1 MTAISAYNIVRAI
14 RNIPGLFNSNFN
26 YINQENSGLFRVI
39 SIDGLDGPIKIKR
52 WWPNHRDENKRTIA
66 LAKTESIS
74 PGALWRIANAVS
86 EGEPLNV
93 DRILGASYNWRS
105 VLETLIALTPQFY
118 TCKPG
123 RIENISGK
131 ISIKHGQKHL
141 LWLPQEPHENGIIT
155 TKETQGMEVS
165 EIPAK
170 TIVYDSIVFPDSS
183 LITDGMD
190 IDVMRRHTQIQI
202 ALYLIGH
209 QLGFRTWIANNDKGI
224 VYKDKPLCQHE
235 GIISILESDTNIV
248 TNNHATNLALLIDC
262 IWFQNGVHMPA
273 VMEVE
278 HTTGVI
284 SGLDRMKGLYDA
296 IPDFKTKYVIVAPD
310 EDRDY
315 VIEKINLTRYKC
327 LEARY
332 FPYSSVEELYY
343 LCCHRGLHGVTSE
356 FLDCYMEKV
365 IIN

>member
-1 MTAISAYNIVRAI
+1 MSAISAINIVRAI
-14 RNIPGLFNSNFN
+14 RNIPGLFNTDFN
-26 YINQENSGLFRVI
+26 YINPRNIGLFRVI

-52 WWPNHRDENKRTIA
+52 WWPSHKDEKKRTFSDAII
-66 LAKTESIS
+66 ESIS
-74 PGALWRIANAVS
+74 KGSLWRISNAIS
-86 EGEPLNV
+86 EGEPFNL

-118 TCKPG
+118 TCNPG
-123 RIENISGK
+123 RIENLGGK
-131 ISIKHGQKHL
+131 VSIKHGQKHL
-141 LWLPQEPHENGIIT
+141 LWIPQEPHENGVIT
-155 TKETQGMEVS
+155 AKETQDMAVS
-165 EIPAK
+165 EVPAK
-170 TIVYDSIVFPDSS
+170 TIVYDSIVFPDST
-183 LITDGMD
+183 LIADGMD

-235 GIISILESDTNIV
+235 GIIPILESDTNIV
-248 TNNHATNLALLIDC
+248 TNNHATSLALLIDC
-262 IWFQNGVHMPA
+262 IWFQNGKHMPA

-310 EDRDY
+310 EDRDS
-315 VIEKINLTRYKC
+315 VIDKINLPRYKC

-343 LCCHRGLHGVTSE
+343 LCCHRGLHGVKPE

-365 IIN
+365 CV

>member
-1 MTAISAYNIVRAI
+1 MSTISAYNIVRAI
-14 RNIPGLFNSNFN
+14 RNIPGLYNTDFN
-26 YINQENSGLFRVI
+26 YINPENSGLFKVI

-52 WWPNHRDENKRTIA
+52 WWPNHKNKSKRTISNA
-66 LAKTESIS
+66 NTESIS
-74 PGALWRIANAVS
+74 KGALWRISNALS

-93 DRILGASYNWRS
+93 DRILGGSYNWRS

-118 TCKPG
+118 TCNPG
-123 RIENISGK
+123 RIENKGGRV
-131 ISIKHGQKHL
+131 SIKHGQKHL
-141 LWLPQEPHENGIIT
+141 LWLPNTPHENGVIT
-155 TKETQGMEVS
+155 VKETHDMAVS
-165 EIPAK
+165 EVPAK

-183 LITDGMD
+183 LIGDGMD
-190 IDVMRRHTQIQI
+190 IDVMRRHTQIQV
-202 ALYLIGH
+202 ALYLIGR

-235 GIISILESDTNIV
+235 GIIPILESDTNIV
-248 TNNHATNLALLIDC
+248 TNNHAANLALLIDC
-262 IWFQNGVHMPA
+262 IWFQNGRHMPA

-310 EDRDY
+310 EDRES
-315 VIEKINLTRYKC
+315 VTEKINLPRYKC

-343 LCCHRGLHGVTSE
+343 LCYHRGLHGVTPE

-365 IIN
+365 CM

>member
-1 MTAISAYNIVRAI
+1 MTTITANNLVRAI
-14 RNIPGLFNSNFN
+14 GSIPKLYKTDFN
-26 YINQENSGLFRVI
+26 YINPNNSGLFRVI

-52 WWPNHRDENKRTIA
+52 WWPNHKDEEKRTFSK
-66 LAKTESIS
+66 AKTESIS
-74 PGALWRIANAVS
+74 KGALWRISNALS

-93 DRILGASYNWRS
+93 DRVLGASYNWRS

-123 RIENISGK
+123 RIEDQGGRVNIKS
-131 ISIKHGQKHL
+131 GQKHI
-141 LWLPQEPHENGIIT
+141 LWLPQDPHANGIIT
-155 TKETQGMEVS
+155 EKEIENMAVS

-170 TIVYDSIVFPDSS
+170 TVVYDSIVFPDSK
-183 LITDGMD
+183 LIADGMD
-190 IDVMRRHTQIQI
+190 IEVRRRHAQIQI
-202 ALYLIGH
+202 ALYLIGL

-224 VYKDKPLCQHE
+224 IYKEKPLYQHE
-235 GIISILESDTNIV
+235 GIIPTLESDTNIV
-248 TNNHATNLALLIDC
+248 TNNHAANLALLIDC
-262 IWFQNGVHMPA
+262 IWFKNGIHMPA

-310 EDRDY
+310 EDRGL
-315 VIEKINLTRYKC
+315 VTEKINLPRYKC
-327 LEARY
+327 LDARY
-332 FPYSSVEELYY
+332 FPYSSVEELWH
-343 LCCHRGLHGVTSE
+343 LCYHRGLHGVTPE

-365 IIN
+365 CE